1 MPRYVKASQTSETDS
16 LRIRSWTLTLFSLLS
31 TGCLARLG
39 SYGRDEID
47 PKALIGPLL
56 LVTFSAGVLDITT
69 YVNFGT
75 FASNQ
80 TG

>member
-1 MPRYVKASQTSETDS
+1 LDVDLVQPPQH
-16 LRIRSWTLTLFSLLS
+16 
-31 TGCLARLG
+31 
-39 SYGRDEID
+39 RDEID

>member
-31 TGCLARLG
+31 TGCLAR
-39 SYGRDEID
+39 
-47 PKALIGPLL
+47 KALIGPLL